1 MSYTSQLRERTI
13 SLTQKLHTRIP
24 IKLLVLPL
32 LIAGLAPTN
41 VQTVSADP
49 LPDTVQ
55 STDVTS
61 VTSDETAT
69 TTDSTAADTT
79 SDAQQPAA
87 TDSATDSA
95 PATTEA
101 PATEAPAA
109 QPAGIQPVD
118 GNQYPYANAPWPNE
132 ESDPWGMYKRQCV
145 SYTAWAVATS
155 GRNMPN
161 WGGVGNANQWP
172 DDARNAG
179 IPVDETPRA
188 GDVAIMNIGWAGHAM
203 YVDSVN
209 DDGTINIS
217 QYNGTYDGTY
227 STATISASG
236 LQFIHF
242 P

>member
-13 SLTQKLHTRIP
+13 SVTKKLNTRIP
-24 IKLLVLPL
+24 IKLLVLTL
-32 LIAGLAPTN
+32 LVAGIAPTN
-41 VQTVSADP
+41 TATVSADE
-49 LPDTVQ
+49 LPATVQ
-55 STDVTS
+55 STESISVVSAETTETS
-61 VTSDETAT
+61 STTATETAP
-69 TTDSTAADTT
+69 AE
-79 SDAQQPAA
+79 QPA
-87 TDSATDSA
+87 TDPA
-95 PATTEA
+95 PAAEAA
-101 PATEAPAA
+101 PAEAPAA
-109 QPAGIQPVD
+109 EEPATQPAGIQPVD
-118 GNQYPYANAPWPNE
+118 GTQYPYADVPFPNE

-145 SYTAWAVATS
+145 SYTAWAVTAS
-155 GRNMPN
+155 GRNMPY

-172 DDARNAG
+172 DNARNAG

-188 GDVAIMNIGWAGHAM
+188 GDVAIMYVGWAGHAM

-217 QYNGTYDGTY
+217 QYNGNYDGTY